1 MCGTNGTVLT
11 AGTFFPEIPKSVS
24 VSSVNP
30 FIGDYQNFIF
40 ILPMFLWQV
49 LGRDVARVAT
59 SIVCFFPPPDFIF
72 SEWQIFGYW
81 KEDIFNSHIYFLK
94 KLKYIETF
102 FPLPHNNLEAITLAM
117 GTNTARYHILHRE
130 SFKGHIN
137 WGVGM
142 EYSVVS

>member
-11 AGTFFPEIPKSVS
+11 AGTFFPEIPKLVS

-59 SIVCFFPPPDFIF
+59 SIFVCAPPPILF
-72 SEWQIFGYW
+72 SQSGKYLDTG
-81 KEDIFNSHIYFLK
+81 KKTFL
-94 KLKYIETF
+94 
-102 FPLPHNNLEAITLAM
+102 
-117 GTNTARYHILHRE
+117 IL
-130 SFKGHIN
+130 
-137 WGVGM
+137 M
-142 EYSVVS
+142 